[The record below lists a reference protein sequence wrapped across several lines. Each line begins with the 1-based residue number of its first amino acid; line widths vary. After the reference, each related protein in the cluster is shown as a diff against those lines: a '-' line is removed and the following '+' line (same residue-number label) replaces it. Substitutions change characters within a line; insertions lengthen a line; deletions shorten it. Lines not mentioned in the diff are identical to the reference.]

1 MSDMRNPEERLTRL
15 LARLRS
21 SDETIRIHA
30 ALRLTGPGI
39 DAAQARLALSEAL
52 HDADEPVRKLA
63 AWAMARLAG
72 PTRAAA

>member
-1 MSDMRNPEERLTRL
+1 MSDTRTPEERLARL

-21 SDETIRIHA
+21 DDESIRIHA

-39 DAAQARLALSEAL
+39 DAAQARRALSEAL

-63 AWAMARLAG
+63 AWALARLAV
-72 PTRAAA
+72 PSSAAA